1 MFPKRMSCFVSCAK
15 TPTDDE
21 SPMPENEDVETKMM
35 EKIDGGNFD
44 EIEKIITPRNFQ
56 KCESNYL
63 RVAMEVIS
71 ELRKKANSKG
81 PDYDRFH
88 RLADSVEEFIYH
100 LLDPMR
106 PETKRK
112 DREQFG
118 EFILDHMMGDA
129 VDCQQKKFFTHPV
142 VHEEMQRKWRGR
154 KGDEIEET
162 VERFKFLKVPFWK
175 FVFDTISYITLVCLH
190 LAICVAPSTLDVS
203 VVEWVILVFF
213 VGRALAESKQLAAI
227 AKRRHKVGDGRH
239 HATTCNIVC
248 KPLGIYLSDGWHK
261 IDFFVLLVYFVIL
274 ILRMYAIVFSR
285 QVRNNRALVIVN
297 YLYGINVIGLSFRA
311 FGHVLQQSEGVGT
324 IQIALFNILGG
335 IRVVLAHFA
344 LVIVAFSFAITKV
357 YVAEKSFTEDT
368 NNGTGGACEE
378 SGISCWWAM
387 FIHLLFLIVGLSKF
401 HPVEM
406 SMDTP
411 SEVVALLQ
419 YAVFLVL
426 GIVFL
431 KSLMVS
437 VLCQTYQQIKENSL
451 KEWAYKK
458 AITIQTYSAYDPIPV
473 PFNIIYSVGK
483 CFYDLKTGKKE
494 DPASNEPLP
503 LIINKLE
510 ELGTEY
516 NAIYRN
522 LFPVTSDI
530 KLDRLLEETQGSR
543 QMATQIICS
552 SFNSQAKD
560 LALPLHGPEAWL
572 IDPVGIQIEGH
583 LLTCKCGESCK
594 KKEKC
599 YHGAT
604 FCQPLSK
611 SYPHFEVTVLET
623 GKTLWPGIGLV
634 PEDYSRTSKPG
645 WEKGSVGYHLDDG
658 KIYHSIGAA
667 MDFFGK
673 DNEGHRM
680 ARRGDLIR
688 CTAMFEDSKDDIV
701 PVCFTLNGKK
711 IVVMEE
717 DDETDRISY
726 FYVSKEALHPYIAL
740 SDGSSVLTKI
750 CPKENRECKA
760 PLLEEINRKLEMIM
774 EKMNTSQETAL

>member
-1 MFPKRMSCFVSCAK
+1 MSCFVCCAK
-15 TPTDDE
+15 TTPDDE
-21 SPMPENEDVETKMM
+21 CVMLESEVKTKMSVKTKMM

-56 KCESNYL
+56 KCEPNYL
-63 RVAMEVIS
+63 RVAMEVIFR
-71 ELRKKANSKG
+71 LRKKGNSKG
-81 PDYDRFH
+81 PDYDRFNQ
-88 RLADSVEEFIYH
+88 LADSVEKFIYH
-100 LLDPMR
+100 LLDPMK
-106 PETKRK
+106 PETKKK

-118 EFILDHMMGDA
+118 EFILDYIMGDA

-142 VHEEMQRKWRGR
+142 VHEEMQRKWYGR
-154 KGDEIEET
+154 KGDEIEKT
-162 VERFKFLKVPFWK
+162 VERFKYLEVPFWK
-175 FVFDTISYITLVCLH
+175 FVFDTISYITLVFLH
-190 LAICVAPSTLDVS
+190 LAICVSPSTLDFS
-203 VVEWVILVFF
+203 VVEWLVLAFF
-213 VGRALAESKQLAAI
+213 LGRALAESKQLAA
-227 AKRRHKVGDGRH
+227 KRRRHKVSDGRH
-239 HATTCNIVC
+239 HATSCNSVC
-248 KPLGIYLSDGWHK
+248 KPLEIYLSDVWHK
-261 IDFFVLLVYFVIL
+261 IDFLVLLVYFAIL
-274 ILRMYAIVFSR
+274 ILRVYAIVFSG
-285 QVRNNRALVIVN
+285 QVRNNRALVFAN
-297 YLYGINVIGLSFRA
+297 YLYGINVLGLSYRA
-311 FGHVLQQSEGVGT
+311 FGHVMQQFKGVGT
-324 IQIALFNILGG
+324 IQIALINILGD

-344 LVIVAFSFAITKV
+344 LAILAFSFAITKV
-357 YVAEKSFTEDT
+357 YVAKKSFTEDT

-387 FIHLLFLIVGLSKF
+387 CIHLSFLIVGLSKF
-401 HPVEM
+401 NPVEM
-406 SMDTP
+406 SMNTP

-419 YAVFLVL
+419 YAAFLVL
-426 GIVFL
+426 AIIFL

-437 VLCQTYQQIKENSL
+437 VLCQTYQQIKENSS

-458 AITIQTYSAYDPIPV
+458 AITIEAYSVYDPIPV

-483 CFYDLKTGKKE
+483 CFYDVIRAKKE
-494 DPASNEPLP
+494 DPPSKEPLP
-503 LIINKLE
+503 LIINTLK
-510 ELGTEY
+510 ELGIEY
-516 NAIYRN
+516 KAIYEN
-522 LFPVTSDI
+522 SFPVTSDI
-530 KLDRLLEETQGSR
+530 KLDRLLDEIQGSR

-560 LALPLHGPEAWL
+560 LASPLYGPKAWL

-583 LLTCKCGESCK
+583 LLTCECGESCK

-604 FCQPLSK
+604 FCQPLSE

-634 PEDYSRTSKPG
+634 PEDYLRTSKPG
-645 WEKGSVGYHLDDG
+645 WEMGSLGYHLDDG
-658 KIYHSIGAA
+658 KIYHSIGSAN
-667 MDFFGK
+667 DYSGK

-750 CPKENRECKA
+750 CP
-760 PLLEEINRKLEMIM
+760 
-774 EKMNTSQETAL
+774 

>member
-1 MFPKRMSCFVSCAK
+1 MSCFVCCAK
-15 TPTDDE
+15 TTPDDE
-21 SPMPENEDVETKMM
+21 YLMLESEETKMM
-35 EKIDGGNFD
+35 ETIDGGNFD

-56 KCESNYL
+56 KCEPNYL
-63 RVAMEVIS
+63 RVAMEVIFR
-71 ELRKKANSKG
+71 LRKKGNSKG

-106 PETKRK
+106 PETKKK

-118 EFILDHMMGDA
+118 EFILDYMMGDA

-142 VHEEMQRKWRGR
+142 VHEEMQRKWYGR
-154 KGDEIEET
+154 KGDEIEKT
-162 VERFKFLKVPFWK
+162 VERFKYLEVPFWK
-175 FVFDTISYITLVCLH
+175 FIFDTISYITLVYLH
-190 LAICVAPSTLDVS
+190 LAICVSPSTLDFS
-203 VVEWVILVFF
+203 VVEWLVLVFF
-213 VGRALAESKQLAAI
+213 LGRALAESKQLAAI
-227 AKRRHKVGDGRH
+227 AKRRRHKVSDGRH
-239 HATTCNIVC
+239 HATSCNSVC
-248 KPLGIYLSDGWHK
+248 KPLGIYLSDVWHK
-261 IDFFVLLVYFVIL
+261 IDFLVLLVYFAIL
-274 ILRMYAIVFSR
+274 ILRVYAIVFSG
-285 QVRNNRALVIVN
+285 QVRNNRALVVAN
-297 YLYGINVIGLSFRA
+297 YLYGINVLGLSYRA
-311 FGHVLQQSEGVGT
+311 FGHVMQQFEGVGT
-324 IQIALFNILGG
+324 IQIALFNILGD

-344 LVIVAFSFAITKV
+344 LAILAFSFAITKV
-357 YVAEKSFTEDT
+357 YVAKKSFTEDT
-368 NNGTGGACEE
+368 NNGTGGSCEQ

-401 HPVEM
+401 NPVEM
-406 SMDTP
+406 SMNTP

-419 YAVFLVL
+419 YAAFLVL
-426 GIVFL
+426 AIIFL

-458 AITIQTYSAYDPIPV
+458 AITIEVYSVYDPIPV

-483 CFYDLKTGKKE
+483 CFYDVIRAKKE
-494 DPASNEPLP
+494 DPPSDEPLQ
-503 LIINKLE
+503 LITNKLE

-530 KLDRLLEETQGSR
+530 KLDRLLDEMQGSR

-552 SFNSQAKD
+552 SFNSRAKD
-560 LALPLHGPEAWL
+560 LASPLYGPKAWL

-583 LLTCKCGESCK
+583 LLTCECGESCRK
-594 KKEKC
+594 NGTKKC

-604 FCQPLSK
+604 YRQPLSE
-611 SYPHFEVTVLET
+611 SFPHFEVTVLET

-634 PEDYSRTSKPG
+634 REDYSRTSKPG
-645 WEKGSVGYHLDDG
+645 WEKGSLGYHLDDG
-658 KIYHSIGAA
+658 KIYHSI
-667 MDFFGK
+667 DSIDSVIDVFGK
-673 DNEGHRM
+673 ENEGHRM

-688 CTAMFEDSKDDIV
+688 CTAMFENSKDNKV

-711 IVVMEE
+711 IVVMGKE
-717 DDETDRISY
+717 DETYRISY
-726 FYVSKEALHPYIAL
+726 FDVSKEALHPYIAL

-750 CPKENRECKA
+750 CP
-760 PLLEEINRKLEMIM
+760 
-774 EKMNTSQETAL
+774 